1 MGIYAFGTDETKNPL
16 QELGEGYEHLV
27 EISPIQ
33 HLHLSNLAEAL
44 RLPPSQKR
52 VEGDLVS
59 GLILAVDRLKDR
71 TGMMGKKCERHLVV
85 VTDACSRLAS
95 TDGLEE
101 IVQQVGRE

>member
-1 MGIYAFGTDETKNPL
+1 MGK
-16 QELGEGYEHLV
+16 GYEHLL

-44 RLPPSQKR
+44 LLPPSQM
-52 VEGDLVS
+52 EGDLLS
-59 GLILAVDRLKDR
+59 GLILAVESFNCR
-71 TGMMGKKCERHLVV
+71 TRMMGKKCERHLVV

-101 IVQQVGRE
+101 IVQQVRERGKKCKCVFSAI